1 MRYVVLLALAV
12 FVAAPTVALS
22 AERIGL
28 AVPLSGRQA
37 PVGDRVEFGAFMELE
52 DARADGKTVELVLA
66 DTGCTAEGAL
76 AASEQLK
83 AAEVE
88 IVIGPLCTE
97 AAIALAGAMED
108 VPVLSLDTRNP
119 LLARQREFDSLP
131 LFELGHAPDAEA
143 RAIVDLVLPRFAGRP
158 YALLDDGS
166 VPMRAL
172 SDTLLLRADE
182 AGLRPTQIANF
193 RPLQSTYRT
202 LLRRLGRSGIEAL
215 VVLAAPED
223 VVTIARDMQAL
234 GLEWEIGTGESGRLL
249 PYNDPP
255 LPQGMTVISVQPAD
269 PPPSNI
275 AGLAERLLTAK
286 ANVED
291 ALVSGYAAAQVAV
304 AFEPETP
311 LVNQSFDTIM
321 GPVAFDAN
329 GRATPLSF
337 RLVETTGPPETPAGE

>member
-1 MRYVVLLALAV
+1 MRWALFLTAL
-12 FVAAPTVALS
+12 FALGPNLGVA

-37 PVGDRVEFGAFMELE
+37 PVGDRVEFGAFMQLE
-52 DARADGKTVELVLA
+52 DARSGGKTVELVLV
-66 DTGCTAEGAL
+66 DTACTAEGAL

-88 IVIGPLCTE
+88 IVIGPLCTQS
-97 AAIALAGAMED
+97 AIALAEAMED
-108 VPVLSLDTRNP
+108 VPVISLDTRNP
-119 LLARQREFDSLP
+119 LLARQREMDALP
-131 LFELGHAPDAEA
+131 LFELGYAPNSEA
-143 RAIVDLVLPRFAGRP
+143 RAIVELMLPRFNGRP

-172 SDTLLLRADE
+172 SDTLLLLADE

-202 LLRRLGRSGIEAL
+202 LLRRLGRSGVEAL

-223 VVTIARDMQAL
+223 VVTIARDMQTL
-234 GLEWEIGTGESGRLL
+234 GLDWQIATGESGRLL
-249 PYNDPP
+249 AYNDPL
-255 LPQGMTVISVQPAD
+255 LPGGIMVISVQPAD
-269 PPPSNI
+269 PPAANL

-291 ALVSGYAAAQVAV
+291 ALILGYAAAQVAV
-304 AFEPETP
+304 AFRPDTP
-311 LVNQSFDTIM
+311 LANQRFDTIM
-321 GPVAFDAN
+321 GLVSFSAN
-329 GRATPLSF
+329 GRAMPLSF
-337 RLVETTGPPETPAGE
+337 RLVETVGPAQDSATE